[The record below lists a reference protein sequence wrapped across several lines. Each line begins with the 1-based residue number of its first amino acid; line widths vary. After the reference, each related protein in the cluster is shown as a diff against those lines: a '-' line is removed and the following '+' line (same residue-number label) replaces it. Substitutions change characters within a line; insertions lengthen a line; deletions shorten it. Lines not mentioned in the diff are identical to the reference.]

1 VPPEPV
7 PQKEDDSLAL
17 IVSVYKYVEC
27 INSKHAPLLA
37 AYLLMAI
44 RYSHAVST

>member
-17 IVSVYKYVEC
+17 IVSVYKYVERF
-27 INSKHAPLLA
+27 NAPLLA

-44 RYSHAVST
+44 RISHAVST

>member
-1 VPPEPV
+1 MPPEPV

-27 INSKHAPLLA
+27 FDAPLLA
-37 AYLLMAI
+37 ASHLLMAI